1 MTDALGTTHKPT
13 LIIRIQRWRMRTTM
27 SWAQLKRSWD
37 IFRGNRL
44 AMIGLIMI
52 GLFGIMAIAHPILLN
67 TVWPRGIYDPV
78 TGFDMEVFPHPTSP
92 SSRHLL
98 GTDSLG
104 RDVLSILLKAT
115 TPTFSLG
122 LTAAIATAIVGTLI
136 GVISAYYGGMADS
149 ILSRV
154 SDIFLLFPAPILMVV
169 IGSRFRDIGSVP
181 LGLIYGVVAGAGTTA
196 VVMRSHALKVRVMPF
211 IEASRIAGGG
221 SRHVILK
228 HVLPHMLPMA
238 GLQMMIAVTG
248 AVVADGFISFM
259 GFTRN
264 ITNWG
269 TMMYD
274 AFTYAQQL
282 GSMDEAWHVLIPS
295 AVSLSLFAFAFY
307 LVSRGM
313 YDVADP
319 RIVERRARESQNGL
333 LLQLRK
339 RLRKVARP
347 EITAPALPSPLS
359 VKSQLQPG
367 RIIQA
372 TLLFAKVHNS
382 SPTGDHL
389 QDEALLRSNGKPFRD
404 AIPIISQYGGLVS
417 HIDLSTM
424 VASFGITPGRLPP
437 QVSALLATHA
447 GLELMDYVAE
457 LNKER
462 SKQDLANL
470 NLSVGIATGLVRGH
484 EKQNAEDTP
493 YPFMGDVVRTAQ
505 RLQQFTVALNSGGVL
520 ISEETYNFIKTV
532 LHQFSFG
539 RQGPVK
545 FPWESEPKMVYEVVE
560 RSQTI
565 FEPNWELRRLPKV
578 TSRRALISRTAWTDI
593 GRG

>member
-1 MTDALGTTHKPT
+1 MTDVMRTTRKPT
-13 LIIRIQRWRMRTTM
+13 LIIGIKRWRMRTAMT
-27 SWAQLKRSWD
+27 WGQFKRAWD

-44 AMIGLIMI
+44 ALIGLILI
-52 GLFGIMAIAHPILLN
+52 GMFGIMAIAHPILLN

-78 TGFDMEVFPHPTSP
+78 TGFDMEMFPHPTPP
-92 SSRHLL
+92 SARHLL

-104 RDVLSILLKAT
+104 RDVLSMLLKAT
-115 TPTFSLG
+115 TPTFALG
-122 LTAAIATAIVGTLI
+122 LTAAITTAVVGTII
-136 GVISAYYGGMADS
+136 GVISAYYGGITDS

-154 SDIFLLFPAPILMVV
+154 SDIFLLFPAPILMVI
-169 IGSRFRDIGSVP
+169 IGSRFRDIGSFP
-181 LGLIYGVVAGAGTTA
+181 LGLIYGVVAGAGATA
-196 VVMRSHALKVRVMPF
+196 VVLRSHALKVRVMPF

-264 ITNWG
+264 TNNWG
-269 TMMYD
+269 TIMYD

-282 GSMDEAWHVLIPS
+282 GSMAEAWHVLIPS

-313 YDVADP
+313 YDIADP
-319 RIVERRARESQNGL
+319 RIVERRARERQNGL
-333 LLQLRK
+333 LLLLRR
-339 RLRKVARP
+339 RLLKVARP
-347 EITAPALPSPLS
+347 EITAPALPSLLS
-359 VKSQLQPG
+359 VRGQLQPG
-367 RIIQA
+367 RIVQA
-372 TLLFAKVHNS
+372 TLLFAKLHNS
-382 SPTGDHL
+382 SLTGDRL
-389 QDEALLRSNGKPFRD
+389 QDEALTRSNGKPFRD
-404 AIPIISQYGGLVS
+404 AIPIISQYGGLVN
-417 HIDLSTM
+417 HIDLSEM
-424 VASFGITPGRLPP
+424 VASFGIAPGRLPP

-447 GLELMDYVAE
+447 GLELTAYVTE

-462 SKQDLANL
+462 SERGLPYL
-470 NLSVGIATGLVRGH
+470 YLSVGIATGLVRGH
-484 EKQNAEDTP
+484 EKQDAEDTP

-505 RLQQFTVALNSGGVL
+505 RLQQFTVSLNSGGVL
-520 ISEETYNFIKTV
+520 ISEETYSFIQPV

-560 RSQTI
+560 RSQQI
-565 FEPNWELRRLPKV
+565 FEPNWELHHLPKM
-578 TSRRALISRTAWTDI
+578 TSQRALISRTAWMDI

>member
-1 MTDALGTTHKPT
+1 MIDAMGTTRKPT
-13 LIIRIQRWRMRTTM
+13 LIIRIKRWRIRT
-27 SWAQLKRSWD
+27 SLLLAQLKRAWD

-44 AMIGLIMI
+44 ALIGLLLI
-52 GLFGIMAIAHPILLN
+52 GMFGIMAIAHPILLN

-92 SSRHLL
+92 STKHLL

-104 RDVLSILLKAT
+104 RDVLSMLLKAT

-122 LTAAIATAIVGTLI
+122 LTAAIATAIVGTII
-136 GVISAYYGGMADS
+136 GVISAYYGGITDS
-149 ILSRV
+149 IFSRI

-196 VVMRSHALKVRVMPF
+196 VVLRSHALKVRVMPF

-221 SRHVILK
+221 SRHVIIK

-248 AVVADGFISFM
+248 AVVADGFISFL

-264 ITNWG
+264 ISNWG
-269 TMMYD
+269 TIMYD

-282 GSMDEAWHVLIPS
+282 GSMDEVWHVLIPS

-319 RIVERRARESQNGL
+319 RIVERRARERQNGI
-333 LLQLRK
+333 LLQLRR
-339 RLRKVARP
+339 RLLKVARP
-347 EITAPALPSPLS
+347 EIATPTLPYPLS
-359 VKSQLQPG
+359 AKDQLQPG

-372 TLLFAKVHNS
+372 TLLFAKLHNTSTIAANFQEQDVLS
-382 SPTGDHL
+382 STEKP
-389 QDEALLRSNGKPFRD
+389 LRG
-404 AIPIISQYGGLVS
+404 AIPIISLYGGLVS
-417 HIDLSTM
+417 HIDFSTM
-424 VASFGITPGRLPP
+424 VASFGIAPGRLPP

-447 GLELMDYVAE
+447 GLELMDYITE
-457 LNKER
+457 FNRER
-462 SKQDLANL
+462 SKQSLSSL
-470 NLSVGIATGLVRGH
+470 NLSVGIATGLVRGD
-484 EKQNAEDTP
+484 EKGNAADTP
-493 YPFMGDVVRTAQ
+493 FPFRGDVVRTAQ
-505 RLQQFTVALNSGGVL
+505 RLQQFTISLNSGGVL
-520 ISEETYNFIKTV
+520 ISEETYNFMKTV

-545 FPWESEPKMVYEVVE
+545 FPWESEQKMVYEVVE
-560 RSQTI
+560 RSQKI
-565 FEPNWELRRLPKV
+565 FEPNWDLHRLPKV
-578 TSRRALISRTAWTDI
+578 TYRKTLTSKTDWMSI

>member
-1 MTDALGTTHKPT
+1 MGTTHKPT
-13 LIIRIQRWRMRTTM
+13 LIIRVKRWRMRAAM
-27 SWAQLKRSWD
+27 SWRQFMRAWD

-44 AMIGLIMI
+44 ALIGLILI
-52 GLFGIMAIAHPILLN
+52 GMFGIMAIAHPILLN

-92 SSRHLL
+92 SPRHLL

-104 RDVLSILLKAT
+104 RDVLSMLLKAT

-122 LTAAIATAIVGTLI
+122 LTAAIATAIVGTTMGL
-136 GVISAYYGGMADS
+136 ISAYYGGIADS

-169 IGSRFRDIGSVP
+169 IGSRFRDIGSVS

-196 VVMRSHALKVRVMPF
+196 VVMRSHALKVSVMPF

-248 AVVADGFISFM
+248 AVVADGFISFL

-264 ITNWG
+264 ISNWG
-269 TMMYD
+269 TIMYD
-274 AFTYAQQL
+274 AFIYAQQL
-282 GSMDEAWHVLIPS
+282 GSMAEAWHVLIPS
-295 AVSLSLFAFAFY
+295 AVSLSLYAFAFY

-319 RIVERRARESQNGL
+319 RIVERRARQRRSGL
-333 LLQLRK
+333 WLQLRE
-339 RLRKVARP
+339 RLLKVARP
-347 EITAPALPSPLS
+347 EITTPALPSPLS
-359 VKSQLQPG
+359 AKSQLQSG

-372 TLLFAKVHNS
+372 TLLFAKLHSS
-382 SPTGDHL
+382 SPTGVSL
-389 QDEALLRSNGKPFRD
+389 QDEALIRSNGKPFRD

-417 HIDLSTM
+417 HIGLSAM
-424 VASFGITPGRLPP
+424 VASFGIAPGRLPP

-457 LNKER
+457 LNIER
-462 SKQDLANL
+462 SNQGLSSM
-470 NLSVGIATGLVRGH
+470 NLSVGVATGLVRGH
-484 EKQNAEDTP
+484 EKQNTAEAP

-505 RLQQFTVALNSGGVL
+505 RLQQFTVSLNSGGVL
-520 ISEETYNFIKTV
+520 ISEETYNFIQTV

-545 FPWESEPKMVYEVVE
+545 FPWESETKMVYEVVN
-560 RSQTI
+560 RSQKI
-565 FEPNWELRRLPKV
+565 IEPNWELHRLPKAI
-578 TSRRALISRTAWTDI
+578 SRKPLISRTRWM
-593 GRG
+593 GKSRG

>member
-1 MTDALGTTHKPT
+1 MTDVIRTTRKPT
-13 LIIRIQRWRMRTTM
+13 LIIGIRRWRMRTAMT
-27 SWAQLKRSWD
+27 WGQLKRAWD

-44 AMIGLIMI
+44 ALIGLILI
-52 GLFGIMAIAHPILLN
+52 GMFGIMAIAHPILLN
-67 TVWPRGIYDPV
+67 TVWPSGIYDPV
-78 TGFDMEVFPHPTSP
+78 TGFDMEIFPHPTPP
-92 SSRHLL
+92 SARHLL

-104 RDVLSILLKAT
+104 RDVLSMLLKAT
-115 TPTFSLG
+115 TPTFALG
-122 LTAAIATAIVGTLI
+122 LTAAITTAVVGTII
-136 GVISAYYGGMADS
+136 GVISAYYGGVTDS

-169 IGSRFRDIGSVP
+169 IGSRFRDIGSIP
-181 LGLIYGVVAGAGTTA
+181 LGLIYGVVAGAGATA

-264 ITNWG
+264 TNNWG
-269 TMMYD
+269 TIMYD

-282 GSMDEAWHVLIPS
+282 GSMSEAWHVLIPS

-319 RIVERRARESQNGL
+319 RIAERRARERQNGL
-333 LLQLRK
+333 LLQLRR
-339 RLRKVARP
+339 RLLKVTRP
-347 EITAPALPSPLS
+347 EILVPAFPSPLS
-359 VKSQLQPG
+359 AKSQLQPG

-372 TLLFAKVHNS
+372 TLLFAKLHKS
-382 SPTGDHL
+382 SPTDASF
-389 QDEALLRSNGKPFRD
+389 QVETVAKSPGKPFRD
-404 AIPIISQYGGLVS
+404 AIPIISQHGGLVS
-417 HIDLSTM
+417 HIDLSAM
-424 VASFGITPGRLPP
+424 VASFGIAPGRLPP

-447 GLELMDYVAE
+447 GLELMEYVTE
-457 LNKER
+457 LNRER
-462 SKQDLANL
+462 TTQGLPNL
-470 NLSVGIATGLVRGH
+470 NLSVGIATGLIRGH
-484 EKQNAEDTP
+484 EKGNTADTP

-505 RLQQFTVALNSGGVL
+505 RLQQFTVSLNSGGVL

-532 LHQFSFG
+532 LHQFNFG

-560 RSQTI
+560 RSQKI
-565 FEPNWELRRLPKV
+565 FQPNWELHRLPKV
-578 TSRRALISRTAWTDI
+578 TSRKTLASQTHWTGI
-593 GRG
+593 GRS

>member
-1 MTDALGTTHKPT
+1 MTDAMRTTHKPT
-13 LIIRIQRWRMRTTM
+13 LIIRIKHWRMRTAM
-27 SWAQLKRSWD
+27 AWRQFKRAWD

-44 AMIGLIMI
+44 AMLGLVMI
-52 GLFGIMAIAHPILLN
+52 GLFGIMAIAHPILMT

-78 TGFDMEVFPHPTSP
+78 TGFDMQIFPHPTSP
-92 SSRHLL
+92 SSKHLL

-104 RDVLSILLKAT
+104 RDVLSMLLKAT

-122 LTAAIATAIVGTLI
+122 LTAAIATAVVGTI
-136 GVISAYYGGMADS
+136 MGVISAYYSGIVDS

-264 ITNWG
+264 INNWG
-269 TMMYD
+269 TIMYN
-274 AFTYAQQL
+274 AFTYAQVL
-282 GSMDEAWHVLIPS
+282 GSMAEAWHVLIPS

-319 RIVERRARESQNGL
+319 RIAERRARQRQNGL
-333 LLQLRK
+333 LIQLRR
-339 RLRKVARP
+339 RLLKVARL
-347 EITAPALPSPLS
+347 EISVPMLPSPLS
-359 VKSQLQPG
+359 VKNQLQPG

-372 TLLFAKVHNS
+372 TLLFAKLHNT
-382 SPTGDHL
+382 SPTAVSF
-389 QDEALLRSNGKPFRD
+389 QEETVAKSPVKPFRD
-404 AIPIISQYGGLVS
+404 AIPIISQYGGSVS
-417 HIDLSTM
+417 HIDLSAM
-424 VASFGITPGRLPP
+424 VASFGIAPGRLPP

-447 GLELMDYVAE
+447 GLELMDFATE
-457 LNKER
+457 LNRER
-462 SKQDLANL
+462 SKHGLSNL
-470 NLSVGIATGLVRGH
+470 NLSVGIATGLVRGL
-484 EKQNAEDTP
+484 EKQNTADTP
-493 YPFMGDVVRTAQ
+493 YPFRGDVVRTAQ
-505 RLQQFTVALNSGGVL
+505 RLQQFTISLNSEGVL
-520 ISEETYNFIKTV
+520 ISEETYNFMKTV

-545 FPWESEPKMVYEVVE
+545 FPWESEAKMVYEVVD
-560 RSQTI
+560 RSQKI
-565 FEPNWELRRLPKV
+565 FEPNWELHRLPKV
-578 TSRRALISRTAWTDI
+578 TSRRTLISRTDWMGI
-593 GRG
+593 GQS

>member
-1 MTDALGTTHKPT
+1 MTDTTRKPT
-13 LIIRIQRWRMRTTM
+13 LIIRIQRWRMRTAT
-27 SWAQLKRSWD
+27 SWRQLKRAWD

-44 AMIGLIMI
+44 ALIGLIMI

-67 TVWPRGIYDPV
+67 TVWPRGVYDPV

-92 SSRHLL
+92 STRHLL

-104 RDVLSILLKAT
+104 RDVLSMLLKAT

-122 LTAAIATAIVGTLI
+122 LTAAIATAVVGTII
-136 GVISAYYGGMADS
+136 GVISAYYGGIADS

-196 VVMRSHALKVRVMPF
+196 VVMRSHALKVKVMPF

-221 SRHVILK
+221 SRHVVLK

-238 GLQMMIAVTG
+238 GLQMMIAVTS

-264 ITNWG
+264 IINWG

-282 GSMDEAWHVLIPS
+282 GSMAEAWHVLIPS
-295 AVSLSLFAFAFY
+295 AVSLSIFAFAFY

-319 RIVERRARESQNGL
+319 RIVERRARQRRNGL
-333 LLQLRK
+333 IVHLRRRFSK
-339 RLRKVARP
+339 IARP
-347 EITAPALPSPLS
+347 EIAAPALPSPLS
-359 VKSQLQPG
+359 ASSQLPPG

-372 TLLFAKVHNS
+372 TLLFAKLHNNAS
-382 SPTGDHL
+382 AVMNF
-389 QDEALLRSNGKPFRD
+389 QDEGVAKAPGKPFRD

-417 HIDLSTM
+417 HIDLSAM
-424 VASFGITPGRLPP
+424 IASFGIAPGRLPP

-447 GLELMDYVAE
+447 GLELMDFATE

-462 SKQDLANL
+462 SLQGLTNL

-484 EKQNAEDTP
+484 EKQNSADTP

-505 RLQQFTVALNSGGVL
+505 RLQQFTISLNSGGVL
-520 ISEETYNFIKTV
+520 ISEETYSFLKTV

-545 FPWESEPKMVYEVVE
+545 FPWDSEQKMVYEVVE
-560 RSQTI
+560 RTQKI
-565 FEPNWELRRLPKV
+565 FERNWDLHRLPKV
-578 TSRRALISRTAWTDI
+578 TYRKALTSKTDWMSI
-593 GRG
+593 GQG